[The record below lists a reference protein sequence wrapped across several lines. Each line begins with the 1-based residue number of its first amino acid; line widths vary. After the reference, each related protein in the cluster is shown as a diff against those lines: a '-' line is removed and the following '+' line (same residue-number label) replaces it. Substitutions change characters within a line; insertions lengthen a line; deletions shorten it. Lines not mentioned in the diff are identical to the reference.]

1 MREDINIFAIYRYIT
16 DVLNC
21 LQGIFYFF
29 ILIWRQRVLRI
40 ISGSSWGYKI
50 LGDRF
55 QEEAEELNSE
65 DEEAIPEE
73 IELAN
78 P

>member
-1 MREDINIFAIYRYIT
+1 
-16 DVLNC
+16 

-40 ISGSSWGYKI
+40 VSGSSWGYKI

-55 QEEAEELNSE
+55 QEQAEELNSE